1 MSELYARKI
10 RNGEANPQTGKEWL
24 AEDVPE
30 MWRLEVEEI
39 LAYRQALRDIPEQT
53 GFPYEVVWPKL

>member
-10 RNGEANPQTGKEWL
+10 RNGEANPQTGKEW
-24 AEDVPE
+24 AVEDVPE

-39 LAYRQALRDIPEQT
+39 LALSGQMSEI
-53 GFPYEVVWPKL
+53 